1 MADPYIGQ
9 ISTFGGNFAPRGW
22 STCAGQLLAI
32 SSYSS
37 LFSILGTTYGG
48 DGISTFGLPDL
59 RGRVAIGDGQGPG
72 LSNYNLGQKGGSES
86 VKLTISQTP
95 SHKHSYNASTNTTE
109 SGSPTGNSLP
119 TLTSGQTPYATVAPD
134 TAMSSGSVSNT
145 GSSQSHTNIQPYLVI
160 TRIIALEGVFPSRS

>member
-1 MADPYIGQ
+1 MPVTPFIGQ
-9 ISTFGGNFAPRGW
+9 MMPFGGNFAIRGW

-32 SSYSS
+32 SSYSA

-86 VKLTISQTP
+86 VTLTTSQLP
-95 SHKHSYNASTNTTE
+95 SHNHSFNAIN
-109 SGSPTGNSLP
+109 GASPEGNPANSC
-119 TLTSGQTPYATVAPD
+119 LTSGNNPRFSTETPTQV
-134 TAMSSGSVSNT
+134 MNSGVISHT
-145 GSSQSHTNIQPYLVI
+145 GDSQSHTNIQPYQVI
-160 TRIIALEGVFPSRS
+160 TFLIALQGTYPSRN